1 MDAVTTW
8 PMVRALAKRTFP
20 SSLHFAFATVN
31 PDGTPHVTPIGSLML
46 APDRPEGVFFEV
58 FSRQM
63 VRNLDERPQVCV
75 LAVNSSAATWLMA
88 LLRGHFT
95 APPAVRLLG
104 TVGPRREASAA
115 EVARWRRRTRG
126 LWRLDG
132 GRNLWG
138 QLRYARTIR
147 FDAVEPIHLG
157 KLTRNVWPPESEARS
172 ASTWPAQ
179 PRTAHDT

>member
-1 MDAVTTW
+1 MDAVTAW

-31 PDGTPHVTPIGSLML
+31 SDGSPHVTPIGSLML
-46 APDRPEGVFFEV
+46 AADRPEGIFFEV

-75 LAVNSSAATWLMA
+75 LAVNSSAVVWLMA
-88 LLRGHFT
+88 LLRGRFT

-104 TVGPRREASAA
+104 TVGPRREATAT

-126 LWRLDG
+126 LWRLKG
-132 GRNLWG
+132 GRSLWG
-138 QLRYARTIR
+138 QLRYARTVR
-147 FDAVEPIHLG
+147 FHAVEPIHLG
-157 KLTRNVWPPESEARS
+157 KLTRGVWLLES
-172 ASTWPAQ
+172 
-179 PRTAHDT
+179 